1 LIAARIDFRLPFGVS
16 AILTALFCFAAS
28 TGHGQATASASLPD
42 APQSQTQTAPD
53 AQPQAQIQSQ
63 TNTQNTQPQAPSSAQ
78 APQSPTSAAQNGSAQ
93 SSSNSQPSAQQSGSQ
108 PSQRE
113 QGEQEVRE
121 QEKQRVE
128 GIVPTFNVT
137 YHQNAVPLTPGQKM
151 NLSLHSALDPFTV
164 ASAFITAGYHEAD
177 NDLKGFD
184 WGPEGFFER
193 TGVAYLDTFDSTILS
208 TGVFPIIF
216 RQDPRYFR
224 LGVGSTGHRILYS
237 LSTNFIAR
245 NDYGRRGWGPNY
257 GNVLGNFAA
266 GELSNFYYPKGNSS
280 FSLAA
285 TNTVVQIAEGAGG
298 SIFNEFWP
306 DISRRLFHK
315 DPSHGLDAEAKAA
328 YAAQQE
334 QKKAGDPARPGT
346 PPQPAQQVPPSTPAN
361 PQ

>member
-1 LIAARIDFRLPFGVS
+1 VPAV
-16 AILTALFCFAAS
+16 LFLSGAGIGFAQSSPVAD
-28 TGHGQATASASLPD
+28 LPD
-42 APQSQTQTAPD
+42 APQASATGSGD
-53 AQPQAQIQSQ
+53 ASGRQDAGGQSQ
-63 TNTQNTQPQAPSSAQ
+63 NSVNS
-78 APQSPTSAAQNGSAQ
+78 Q
-93 SSSNSQPSAQQSGSQ
+93 SSSSLAQQTNPGQNTSPQSSSGSQPSAQQSGSQ
-108 PSQRE
+108 PNQRE

-137 YHQNAVPLTPGQKM
+137 YHQDAVPLTPGQKM

-280 FSLAA
+280 ISLAA

-328 YAAQQE
+328 YAAQKQ
-334 QKKAGDPARPGT
+334 QKQTGDPAPKTTQT
-346 PPQPAQQVPPSTPAN
+346 PPTAPAN

>member
-1 LIAARIDFRLPFGVS
+1 LIAVRNDLCRLLRAS
-16 AILTALFCFAAS
+16 AALTALLLLAAAR
-28 TGHGQATASASLPD
+28 GRGQATASATLPD
-42 APQSQTQTAPD
+42 APLSH
-53 AQPQAQIQSQ
+53 AQPQSSQ
-63 TNTQNTQPQAPSSAQ
+63 TGTGPNDST
-78 APQSPTSAAQNGSAQ
+78 Q
-93 SSSNSQPSAQQSGSQ
+93 SSSSSQASTQQSTSQ
-108 PSQRE
+108 QSE
-113 QGEQEVRE
+113 NEKGEEEVRE

-164 ASAFITAGYHEAD
+164 ASAFATAGYHEAA

-193 TGVAYLDTFDSTILS
+193 TGVAYLDTFDSTVLS

-224 LGVGSTGHRILYS
+224 LGYGSTGHRILYS

-245 NDYGRRGWGPNY
+245 NDYGKRSWGPNY
-257 GNVLGNFAA
+257 GNLLGNFAA

-306 DISRRLFHK
+306 DISRRLLHK
-315 DPSHGLDAEAKAA
+315 DPTHGLDAEVKAA
-328 YAAQQE
+328 YAAQRQ
-334 QKKAGDPARPGT
+334 QKRAAADPAT
-346 PPQPAQQVPPSTPAN
+346 PRTPAQPAPQAPAATLPN

>member
-1 LIAARIDFRLPFGVS
+1 LIAARIRICRLFPSFAVP
-16 AILTALFCFAAS
+16 AVLFLSGAGIGFAQSSPVAD
-28 TGHGQATASASLPD
+28 LPD
-42 APQSQTQTAPD
+42 APQASATGSGD
-53 AQPQAQIQSQ
+53 ASGRHDAGGQSQ
-63 TNTQNTQPQAPSSAQ
+63 TTSPQSSSGSQSSAQ
-78 APQSPTSAAQNGSAQ
+78 
-93 SSSNSQPSAQQSGSQ
+93 QPGADQ
-108 PSQRE
+108 SQRE
-113 QGEQEVRE
+113 KGAEEVKE

-137 YHQNAVPLTPGQKM
+137 YRQDAVPLTPGQKM
-151 NLSLHSALDPFTV
+151 NLSLHSSLDPFTV

-224 LGVGSTGHRILYS
+224 LGYGSPGHRILYS

-245 NDYGRRGWGPNY
+245 NDYGKRGWGPNY

-266 GELSNFYYPKGNSS
+266 GEISNFYYPKGNSS
-280 FSLAA
+280 VSLAA

-298 SIFNEFWP
+298 SLFNEFWP
-306 DISRRLFHK
+306 DISRRFFHK
-315 DPSHGLDAEAKAA
+315 DPTHGLDAQL
-328 YAAQQE
+328 AAQAREQQAQKQE
-334 QKKAGDPARPGT
+334 QKQLKNST
-346 PPQPAQQVPPSTPAN
+346 PPPQSADPPQSPN